1 MFDDKEYYLLKKR
14 GIILIEGKDRF
25 RLIQGI
31 ISNDIELLRKK
42 PSIYSSLL
50 TPQGKFQHDF
60 FISNFNEKFYLEC
73 DVSEKEEVAKKL
85 MMYKL
90 RLDIQITIISNLNII
105 LTKKKLNFSEICS
118 SEIISFYD
126 PRFDN
131 SFFSRTYAD
140 SNFLT
145 EIKKKFVEINDIKY
159 ESLRLNNCI
168 PDFSIDAIKKK
179 SLLLEMRFDDLNGIS
194 WTKGCYMGQE
204 ITARMKHRG
213 TVKKLIFKVSIDFK
227 NNLKNDI
234 TLEEKIVGQL
244 KSHNKKDGI
253 AFFDINAL
261 SNLNKKKIFS
271 GDSKLTIRKPW
282 WVKY

>member
-1 MFDDKEYYLLKKR
+1 MFDNKEYYLFKKR

-25 RLIQGI
+25 KFVQGI

-60 FISNFNEKFYLEC
+60 FISNFKEKFYLEC
-73 DVSEKEEVAKKL
+73 NISEQEELANKFV
-85 MMYKL
+85 MYKL
-90 RLDIQITIISNLNII
+90 RLDVQITIINDLNII
-105 LTKKKLNFSEICS
+105 LTKKRLNVSENS
-118 SEIISFYD
+118 SSSMISFFD
-126 PRFDN
+126 PRFDDI
-131 SFFSRTYAD
+131 FFSRTYAD

-145 EIKKKFVEINDIKY
+145 EIKKKFIGINDSKY
-159 ESLRLNNCI
+159 ETLRLNNCI

-204 ITARMKHRG
+204 ITARMKHRQI
-213 TVKKLIFKVSIDFK
+213 VKKKIFKVLIDFK

-234 TLEEKIVGQL
+234 TFKGKVVGEL

-253 AFFDINAL
+253 AFLDTKAL
-261 SNLNKKKIFS
+261 SNLNTKCFFS
-271 GDSKLTIRKPW
+271 GDSELTIQKPW
-282 WVKY
+282 WVKD